1 MKNYNKL
8 PYKERKRHF
17 DYAERQEK
25 TLMEREIKRL
35 EKSKRDSYE
44 EQECKSEK
52 EREAEE
58 FNELFKAIS
67 ERSGK

>member
-17 DYAERQEK
+17 DYAEKQEK
-25 TLMEREIKRL
+25 KLFERQIKRL
-35 EKSKRDSYE
+35 EKENRDSYK
-44 EQECKSEK
+44 EQERKSEK

-58 FNELFKAIS
+58 ANELFKALA